1 MAWRFEVLSLSRTLI
16 SWFEVKFDVWGG
28 LLKLSFDLKVEVD
41 VYNSILELRLRT
53 EVWSLELMF
62 DVDFCSWCSMSVLNL
77 TSEVSFW
84 SWYLKQEL
92 KLKFQ
97 AVISLGKNQELISRV
112 GKKFG
117 KIELYLPVLR
127 LDWLE
132 V

>member
-62 DVDFCSWCSMSVLNL
+62 DVDFCGWCSMSVFEFN
-77 TSEVSFW
+77 
-84 SWYLKQEL
+84 
-92 KLKFQ
+92 
-97 AVISLGKNQELISRV
+97 
-112 GKKFG
+112 
-117 KIELYLPVLR
+117 
-127 LDWLE
+127 
-132 V
+132 